1 MTPMMH
7 QDPPAK
13 DAMERYR
20 KYLMVL
26 AHIEVDP
33 QLQRN
38 LDASGV
44 VQETFLE
51 AHQNWPQFQGK
62 TQAELSAWLRQ
73 ILAHNLADAV
83 RALRREKRDIG
94 RERSLATSLANSST
108 KLAGWLAADQ
118 SSPSQGMQ
126 REERAVVV
134 ATALA
139 QLPDSQRDALV
150 LQHWHGWSLN
160 EIAQHMGRT
169 PAAVA
174 GLLKRGLKELR
185 ALLRELPEA

>member
-1 MTPMMH
+1 
-7 QDPPAK
+7 
-13 DAMERYR
+13 
-20 KYLMVL
+20 MVL

-33 QLQRN
+33 RLGRK

-94 RERSLATSLANSST
+94 RERPLATSLAHSSS
-108 KLAGWLAADQ
+108 KLADWLAADQ

-139 QLPDSQRDALV
+139 QLPDSQREALV
-150 LQHWHGWSLN
+150 LQHWHGWTLN

-174 GLLKRGLKELR
+174 GLLKRGLKALR
-185 ALLRELPEA
+185 GLLRDRPEA

>member
-1 MTPMMH
+1 MTPMTH

-20 KYLMVL
+20 RYLMVL

-33 QLQRN
+33 RLGRN

-51 AHQNWPQFQGK
+51 AHQNWAQFHGK

-83 RALRREKRDIG
+83 RALRREKRDIA
-94 RERSLATSLANSST
+94 RERPLASAIGDSSD
-108 KLAGWLAADQ
+108 KLGAWLAADQ
-118 SSPSQGMQ
+118 SSPSQGMH
-126 REERAVVV
+126 REER
-134 ATALA
+134 
-139 QLPDSQRDALV
+139 
-150 LQHWHGWSLN
+150 
-160 EIAQHMGRT
+160 
-169 PAAVA
+169 
-174 GLLKRGLKELR
+174 
-185 ALLRELPEA
+185 